1 MPGCPRLEHETVS
14 AAGLKRREHLDNR
27 FYQSAPKQ
35 GEREDVCRRRW
46 NGSAALTLQRA
57 DHFVLRIAQE
67 RRELL
72 AVAFDVN
79 GGDKLVVAPNLA
91 ARAVRD
97 HGGHRKID
105 HVVCRNRVAWRQRQ
119 DSQADFVVRTDI
131 RLAILDAV
139 ERNDG
144 LSILLRNG
152 LQAGASKKL
161 GRSVQLGRKCGDEA
175 LNVEIA
181 DGQRT
186 LRSIAED
193 APLEREID

>member
-14 AAGLKRREHLDNR
+14 AAGLKRREHLDSR

-35 GEREDVCRRRW
+35 GERQDVFRRRW

-67 RRELL
+67 RREFL
-72 AVAFDVN
+72 AVALDID

-91 ARAVRD
+91 ARAVR
-97 HGGHRKID
+97 HRGGHRKID
-105 HVVCRNRVAWRQRQ
+105 HVVCRNRIARRQRQ
-119 DSQADFVVRTDI
+119 DSQADFVIRTDI

-139 ERNDG
+139 ERHYR

-152 LQAGASKKL
+152 LQARASKKF
-161 GRSVQLGRKCGDEA
+161 GRSVQLGQECGDEA

-181 DGQRT
+181 DGQET
-186 LRSIAED
+186 LGSIAED
-193 APLEREID
+193 APLE